1 MVNHSVHFI
10 GIPKRIQL
18 WEIQSSV
25 VRMFFTM
32 NGEIQ
37 KYHGKFCSAPHLFLE
52 CFMAVLVVYS
62 TMDGLYQDLTR

>member
-18 WEIQSSV
+18 WEIQSNV
-25 VRMFFTM
+25 VRTFVTM

-37 KYHGKFCSAPHLFLE
+37 KYHGKFYKRPSVSRVF
-52 CFMAVLVVYS
+52 
-62 TMDGLYQDLTR
+62 